1 MLQFI
6 RRYVVGY
13 WSYYCAG
20 FFALIATN
28 YVATI
33 IPLYIQ
39 QAVDLLANK
48 ASFDAIRPFLIR
60 IIGFAMLLAVVRTL
74 SRVLI
79 FFPGRF
85 VEYDLRGSLFSHLLG
100 LSDTFY
106 NNQKIG
112 DLISRMINDVQSL
125 RATAALGFLHII
137 NTIMIYSFVIVQM
150 MHIHGGLTFW
160 VVLPIPLAMVFVGFF
175 VKYMYL
181 YTYQCQQALGDI
193 TNFFVEMFSNIKVI
207 KTAVAEEAVLALFH
221 QKNDDYV
228 FKNIQLAKI
237 RAAMFPFIGI
247 IGSIGSFV
255 LLLLGGKLIINA
267 GLTVGEFVAMGTYI
281 GLLSW
286 PTASLAWI
294 INIIQRGKAAWSRIA
309 DILDETNDFRGQLA
323 IDEPDSLFP
332 ITCQHLSYAYDDTT
346 EPVLKDINITINKGQ
361 VIGFFGPSGSGK
373 STLIN
378 ILSGSKKVA
387 DDQVM
392 IGGRCLN
399 TLSISEYQYYV
410 SAVSQNPFL
419 FSASIQDNISFFSKH
434 SNQSGHGESLRLLT
448 DQACVTDDIT
458 RFPDGFHTL
467 IGEKGVVLSGG
478 QRSRVA
484 LARAFY
490 KSSSLLLL
498 DDIVSA
504 IDYDTQQQMITNMMT
519 AKLPEQALVMV
530 SHRVSALLACDYIY
544 VFQNGSIIDA
554 GTHNELIQ
562 KEGLYAYTWRY
573 QKLVD
578 QL

>member
-6 RRYVVGY
+6 RRYVLVY
-13 WSYYCAG
+13 WPYYCAG

-28 YVATI
+28 YVATV

-39 QAVDLLANK
+39 EAVDLLADK
-48 ASFDAIRPFLIR
+48 GDFDYIQPFLLK
-60 IIGFAMLLAVVRTL
+60 IIGFACLLAIVRTL

-85 VEYDLRGSLFSHLLG
+85 VEYDLRDSLFSHLLG
-100 LSDTFY
+100 LSETFY
-106 NNQKIG
+106 QKQKIG

-150 MHIHGGLTFW
+150 THIHPGLTFW
-160 VVLPIPLAMVFVGFF
+160 VVLPIPLAMGFVGFF

-207 KTAVAEEAVLALFH
+207 KTSVAEEAVLTLFH

-228 FKNIQLAKI
+228 FKNIQLAKV
-237 RAAMFPFIGI
+237 RAGMFPFICI

-255 LLLLGGKLIINA
+255 LLLLGGKLIINSA
-267 GLTVGEFVAMGTYI
+267 LTVGEFVAMGTYI
-281 GLLSW
+281 GLLAW

-294 INIIQRGKAAWSRIA
+294 INIIQRGKAAWSRLA
-309 DILDETNDFRGQLA
+309 DILDETNDFKGELA
-323 IDEPDSLFP
+323 IDESDSLFP
-332 ITCQHLSYAYDDTT
+332 ITCQHLSYVYDDTMD
-346 EPVLKDINITINKGQ
+346 PVLKDINITIQKGQ

-387 DDQVM
+387 DEQVM

-399 TLSISEYQYYV
+399 TLSISAYQAYV

-419 FSASIQDNISFFSKH
+419 FSASIHDNISFFSDH
-434 SNQSGHGESLRLLT
+434 DESLRLLT

-458 RFPDGFHTL
+458 RFPAGFNTL

-504 IDYDTQQQMITNMMT
+504 VDHDTEQQMIANIMA

-530 SHRVSALLACDYIY
+530 SHRVSALLACDCIY

-554 GTHNELIQ
+554 GTHDELIK
-562 KEGLYAYTWRY
+562 KEGLYAYTWCY

>member
-6 RRYVVGY
+6 RRYVLVY
-13 WSYYCAG
+13 WPYYCAG

-28 YVATI
+28 YVATV

-39 QAVDLLANK
+39 EAVDLLADK
-48 ASFDAIRPFLIR
+48 GDFDYIQPFLLK
-60 IIGFAMLLAVVRTL
+60 IIGFACLLAIVRTL

-85 VEYDLRGSLFSHLLG
+85 VEYDLRDSLFSHLLG
-100 LSDTFY
+100 LSETFY
-106 NNQKIG
+106 QKQKIG

-150 MHIHGGLTFW
+150 THIHPGLTFW
-160 VVLPIPLAMVFVGFF
+160 VVLPIPLAMGFVGFF

-207 KTAVAEEAVLALFH
+207 KTSVAEEAVLTLFH

-228 FKNIQLAKI
+228 FKNIQLAKV
-237 RAAMFPFIGI
+237 RAGMFPFIGI

-255 LLLLGGKLIINA
+255 LLLLGGKLIINSA
-267 GLTVGEFVAMGTYI
+267 LTVGEFVAMGTYI
-281 GLLSW
+281 GLLAW

-294 INIIQRGKAAWSRIA
+294 INIIQRGKAAWSRLA
-309 DILDETNDFRGQLA
+309 DILDETNDFKGELA
-323 IDEPDSLFP
+323 IDESDSLFP
-332 ITCQHLSYAYDDTT
+332 ITCQHLSYVYDDTT
-346 EPVLKDINITINKGQ
+346 DPVLKDINITIQKGQ

-387 DDQVM
+387 DEQVM

-399 TLSISEYQYYV
+399 TLSISAYQAYV

-419 FSASIQDNISFFSKH
+419 FSASIHDNISFFSDH
-434 SNQSGHGESLRLLT
+434 DESLRLLT

-458 RFPDGFHTL
+458 RFPAGFNTL

-504 IDYDTQQQMITNMMT
+504 VDHDTEQQMIANIMA

-530 SHRVSALLACDYIY
+530 SHRVSALLACDCIY

-554 GTHNELIQ
+554 GTHDELIK